1 MLIQQAREEW
11 IVSLSYRLRF
21 SNFACKITIFFW
33 HMQMLGKQMHYSDYR
48 LLKLRIIYLLYNIGV
63 LNTQRFGAFVLEI
76 GDFSG

>member
-1 MLIQQAREEW
+1 
-11 IVSLSYRLRF
+11 
-21 SNFACKITIFFW
+21 
-33 HMQMLGKQMHYSDYR
+33 MQMLGKQMHYSDYQ